1 MTEAAPH
8 VLSSENVEV
17 LEAGT
22 SVRDFIDGT
31 VERLSSEG
39 SEGPFFVADL
49 DSVARRHLRWIRNL
63 PGVKP
68 FYAVKCNS
76 SPAVI
81 RTLNALGTGFDC
93 ASKVPSRTLQTP
105 SVRTLLPGVN
115 PVLVPQGEIQLALS
129 LGVSPENIIFAHT
142 TKAPS
147 HLRFACSHGV
157 NLMTFDSEEELTKIS
172 QCHSNAKRV
181 HGRSRLRV
189 HVSSHS
195 FHAVLC
201 WFCSRLVLRLA
212 VDDSASLIQLSSKF
226 GARRE
231 EVERLLRRAL
241 ELGLD
246 LTGVSFHVGC
256 LCTDAVAFRKAIED
270 ARQVFDAAFSR
281 VISEALRDHFPA
293 DGGVRVIAEPGRYFV
308 LSAFTLAASVIAKK
322 VVFSATDGRHD
333 EEQKPDRSMMY
344 YINDGVHGSMK
355 VLVCDPA
362 NLTVEPYLHR
372 AVDGGEQRHRSVVW
386 GPTCCAIDR
395 VAVDCW
401 FPELHVGD
409 WLLVDNMGAYTL
421 SLSTDFNGFERARV
435 YTVATEET
443 WRQLRALQR

>member
-1 MTEAAPH
+1 MTEAARN

-22 SVRDFIDGT
+22 SVRDFIDRT

-93 ASKVPSRTLQTP
+93 ASK
-105 SVRTLLPGVN
+105 
-115 PVLVPQGEIQLALS
+115 GEIQLALS

-142 TKAPS
+142 TKPPS

-172 QCHSNAKRV
+172 QCHSNAK
-181 HGRSRLRV
+181 
-189 HVSSHS
+189 
-195 FHAVLC
+195 
-201 WFCSRLVLRLA
+201 LVLRLA
-212 VDDSASLIQLSSKF
+212 VDDSAARTRLSVKF

-231 EVERLLRRAL
+231 EVDRLLRRTL
-241 ELGLD
+241 ELDLD

-256 LCTDAVAFRKAIED
+256 MCTDVMAFRKAIAD
-270 ARQVFDAAFSR
+270 ARQVFDAATSLGLQMNFLDIGGGFAGTDDFQVTFEDASDA
-281 VISEALRDHFPA
+281 IKAALEEYFPA
-293 DGGVRVIAEPGRYFV
+293 DSGVQVIAEPGRYFV
-308 LSAFTLAASVIAKK
+308 QSAFTLATRIIAKRA
-322 VVFSATDGRHD
+322 VEQEAD
-333 EEQKPDRSMMY
+333 ECCDDEDENDTNKTVMY
-344 YINDGVHGSMK
+344 YVSDGVYGSISCLINDADNAK
-355 VLVCDPA
+355 
-362 NLTVEPYLHR
+362 VEPFPQR
-372 AVDGGEQRHRSVVW
+372 AVGGGERSYRSVVW
-386 GPTCCAIDR
+386 GPTCDSLDR
-395 VAVDCW
+395 VSADVRL
-401 FPELHVGD
+401 PELAVGE
-409 WLLVDNMGAYTL
+409 WLLLDAMGAYSLTL
-421 SLSTDFNGFERARV
+421 STGFNGFGNAAV
-435 YTVATEET
+435 YPVVSAET
-443 WRQLRALQR
+443 CRALKLCSA